1 MKRIADD
8 MIARM
13 RDMRKQGMSNTRI
26 GIELDISESTVRKY
40 IGAQPKEISKQSKE
54 HANRAVERVNPKPA
68 RKSALYTHQSAESI
82 KKNERC
88 RTCEYCWET
97 SLARGYGDAICDY
110 LGITGHPRP
119 CKPGL
124 ECTAYKERTKK
135 RRKKNEIDGVTGD
148 FGKPYQAG
156 S

>member
-1 MKRIADD
+1 MKRIADE
-8 MIARM
+8 MIAKM
-13 RDMRKQGMSNTRI
+13 HALRKQGMSNIRI

-40 IGAQPKEISKQSKE
+40 IGPQPKEISKQSKE

-68 RKSALYTHQSAESI
+68 RKSALYTHQSAEFN

-110 LGITGHPRP
+110 LGIMGKPRP

-124 ECTAYKERTKK
+124 ECTAYEGRGEK
-135 RRKKNEIDGVTGD
+135 RRVNDEKYKD
-148 FGKPYQAG
+148 
-156 S
+156 

>member
-13 RDMRKQGMSNTRI
+13 RDMRKQGMSNIRI

-40 IGAQPKEISKQSKE
+40 IGSQPKEITKQSKE
-54 HANRAVERVNPKPA
+54 QANRAVERVNPRPTM
-68 RKSALYTHQSAESI
+68 KSALYTHRSTESI
-82 KKNERC
+82 KKDAHC
-88 RTCEYCWET
+88 RTCVYCWET

-110 LGITGHPRP
+110 LGIMGKPRP

-124 ECTAYKERTKK
+124 ECTAYKMRKNK
-135 RRKKNEIDGVTGD
+135 RRN
-148 FGKPYQAG
+148 

>member
-13 RDMRKQGMSNTRI
+13 RDMRKQGMSNIRI
-26 GIELDISESTVRKY
+26 GIELDISESTVRKH
-40 IGAQPKEISKQSKE
+40 IGPQPKEISKQSKE
-54 HANRAVERVNPKPA
+54 QANRAVERVNPRPA
-68 RKSALYTHQSAESI
+68 RKSALYTHQSSN

-88 RTCEYCWET
+88 RTCVYCWET

-110 LGITGHPRP
+110 LGITGHTRP
-119 CKPGL
+119 CKAGL
-124 ECTAYKERTKK
+124 ECTAYKERAKK

>member
-1 MKRIADD
+1 MARIKDD
-8 MIARM
+8 VIEIM
-13 RDMRKQGMSNTRI
+13 RDMRKRGMSNIRI
-26 GIELDISESTVRKY
+26 GMELGISDGTVRKY
-40 IGAQPKEISKQSKE
+40 IGSQPKEISKQSKE
-54 HANRAVERVNPKPA
+54 QANRAVERVNPKPA

-88 RTCEYCWET
+88 RTCVYCWEI

-124 ECTAYKERTKK
+124 ECTAYKERGKK
-135 RRKKNEIDGVTGD
+135 RRVNDEK
-148 FGKPYQAG
+148 Y
-156 S
+156 

>member
-1 MKRIADD
+1 MNRIADD

-13 RDMRKQGMSNTRI
+13 RDMRKQGMNNIRI
-26 GIELDISESTVRKY
+26 GMEWGISDCTVRKY
-40 IGAQPKEISKQSKE
+40 IGSQPKEISKQSKE
-54 HANRAVERVNPKPA
+54 HANRAVERTKPKPA
-68 RKSALYTHQSAESI
+68 RKSALYTHQSAESN

-110 LGITGHPRP
+110 LGITGKSRP

-124 ECTAYKERTKK
+124 ECTVYER
-135 RRKKNEIDGVTGD
+135 RSNNG
-148 FGKPYQAG
+148 
-156 S
+156 

>member
-1 MKRIADD
+1 MARIKDD
-8 MIARM
+8 VIEIM
-13 RDMRKQGMSNTRI
+13 RDMRKRGMSNIRI
-26 GIELDISESTVRKY
+26 GIELGISDCTVRKY
-40 IGAQPKEISKQSKE
+40 IGSQPKEISKQSKE
-54 HANRAVERVNPKPA
+54 QANRAVERINPKPA
-68 RKSALYTHQSAESI
+68 RKSALYTHQSAESN

-124 ECTAYKERTKK
+124 ECTAYKARGKAKER
-135 RRKKNEIDGVTGD
+135 E
-148 FGKPYQAG
+148 QEE
-156 S
+156 

>member
-13 RDMRKQGMSNTRI
+13 RDMRKQGMNNIRI
-26 GIELDISESTVRKY
+26 GMELGISDCTVRKY
-40 IGAQPKEISKQSKE
+40 IGSQPKEISKQSKE
-54 HANRAVERVNPKPA
+54 QANRAVERVNPKPA
-68 RKSALYTHQSAESI
+68 RKSALYTHQSSN

-88 RTCEYCWET
+88 RTCEYCWKT

-124 ECTAYKERTKK
+124 ECTAYKERWKK
-135 RRKKNEIDGVTGD
+135 RRVNDEKYKD
-148 FGKPYQAG
+148 
-156 S
+156 

>member
-1 MKRIADD
+1 MARIKDD
-8 MIARM
+8 VIEIM
-13 RDMRKQGMSNTRI
+13 RDMRKRGMSNIRI
-26 GIELDISESTVRKY
+26 GMELGISDGTVRKY
-40 IGAQPKEISKQSKE
+40 IGSQPKEISKQSKE
-54 HANRAVERVNPKPA
+54 QENRAVERVNPKPA
-68 RKSALYTHQSAESI
+68 RKSALYTHQSAESN

-88 RTCEYCWET
+88 RTCVYCWET

-124 ECTAYKERTKK
+124 ECTAYKMRKNK
-135 RRKKNEIDGVTGD
+135 RRN
-148 FGKPYQAG
+148 

>member
-54 HANRAVERVNPKPA
+54 HANRAVECVNPKPA
-68 RKSALYTHQSAESI
+68 RKSALCTHQSAESI

-88 RTCEYCWET
+88 RTCVYCWET

-110 LGITGHPRP
+110 LGITGKPRP
-119 CKPGL
+119 CKAGL
-124 ECTAYKERTKK
+124 ECTAYKARGKAKER
-135 RRKKNEIDGVTGD
+135 E
-148 FGKPYQAG
+148 QEE
-156 S
+156 

>member
-8 MIARM
+8 VIARM
-13 RDMRKQGMSNTRI
+13 RDMRKRGMSNIRI
-26 GIELDISESTVRKY
+26 GMELGISDVTVRKH
-40 IGAQPKEISKQSKE
+40 IGPQPKEISKQSKE
-54 HANRAVERVNPKPA
+54 RANRAVERVNPKPA
-68 RKSALYTHQSAESI
+68 RKSALYTHRTAESI

-124 ECTAYKERTKK
+124 ECTVYKERGKK
-135 RRKKNEIDGVTGD
+135 RRVNDEK
-148 FGKPYQAG
+148 Y
-156 S
+156 

>member
-13 RDMRKQGMSNTRI
+13 RDMRKQGMSNIRI
-26 GIELDISESTVRKY
+26 GIELDISESTVRKH
-40 IGAQPKEISKQSKE
+40 IGPQPKEISKQSKE
-54 HANRAVERVNPKPA
+54 RANRAVERVNPRPA
-68 RKSALYTHQSAESI
+68 RKSALYTHQSAESN

-88 RTCEYCWET
+88 RTCVYCWET

-110 LGITGHPRP
+110 LGIAGHPRP

-124 ECTAYKERTKK
+124 ECTAYKARGKAKER
-135 RRKKNEIDGVTGD
+135 E
-148 FGKPYQAG
+148 QEE
-156 S
+156 

>member
-1 MKRIADD
+1 MKRIADE
-8 MIARM
+8 MIAKM
-13 RDMRKQGMSNTRI
+13 HALRKQGMNNIRI
-26 GIELDISESTVRKY
+26 GMELGISDCTVRKY
-40 IGAQPKEISKQSKE
+40 IGSQPKEISKQSKE
-54 HANRAVERVNPKPA
+54 QANRAVERVNPKPA

-88 RTCEYCWET
+88 RTCVYCWET

-124 ECTAYKERTKK
+124 ECTAYKDRGKK

>member
-13 RDMRKQGMSNTRI
+13 RDMRKQGMNNIRI
-26 GIELDISESTVRKY
+26 GMELGISDVTVRKY
-40 IGAQPKEISKQSKE
+40 IGSQPKEISKQSRE
-54 HANRAVERVNPKPA
+54 RANRAVERVNPKPA
-68 RKSALYTHQSAESI
+68 RKSALYTHQSAESN

-88 RTCEYCWET
+88 RTCVYCWET

-119 CKPGL
+119 CKAGL
-124 ECTAYKERTKK
+124 ECTAYKDMGKK
-135 RRKKNEIDGVTGD
+135 RRVNDEKYKD
-148 FGKPYQAG
+148 
-156 S
+156 

>member
-13 RDMRKQGMSNTRI
+13 RDMRKQGMNNIRI
-26 GIELDISESTVRKY
+26 GMELGISDCTVRKY
-40 IGAQPKEISKQSKE
+40 IGSQPKEISKQSKE
-54 HANRAVERVNPKPA
+54 RANRAVERVNPRPA

-88 RTCEYCWET
+88 RTCVYCWKT

-110 LGITGHPRP
+110 LGIMGKPRP

-124 ECTAYKERTKK
+124 ECTAYKARGKAKER
-135 RRKKNEIDGVTGD
+135 E
-148 FGKPYQAG
+148 
-156 S
+156 